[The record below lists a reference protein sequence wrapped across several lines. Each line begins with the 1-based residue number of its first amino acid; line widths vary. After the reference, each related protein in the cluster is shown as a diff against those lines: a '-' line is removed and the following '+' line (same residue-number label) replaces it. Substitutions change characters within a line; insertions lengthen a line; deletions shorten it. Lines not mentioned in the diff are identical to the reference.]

1 MDFPSYPK
9 TPPRQFAL
17 MPKNI
22 FTRLWFWYLSRYMNT
37 DRYRLTKRGR
47 TPGKNTPRRLRQ
59 DVSMKWGTRIGL
71 YIDDKHSNK
80 LRKYWLEQGRYNERM
95 ESERRELEIR
105 IAHEKEIVDMSVSNK
120 RKAIAAVFIG
130 KHRQN

>member
-1 MDFPSYPK
+1 MDYPSRPK

-47 TPGKNTPRRLRQ
+47 TPGRNTPRGLRQ

-71 YIDDKHSNK
+71 YIDDKHEGK
-80 LRKYWLEQGRYNERM
+80 LRQYWLEQGRCDERIRVAGR
-95 ESERRELEIR
+95 EREEREEQK
-105 IAHEKEIVDMSVSNK
+105 AKAVTSDQ
-120 RKAIAAVFIG
+120 RKAVTAIFIG